1 MGQCRDCVVDSAH
14 VNRVV
19 SSLRIRVKSEIV
31 DLEFLLETSILL
43 HQWSEMCLASGVYST
58 DDI

>member
-1 MGQCRDCVVDSAH
+1 MDSAH

-43 HQWSEMCLASGVYST
+43 HQWPEMCLASAVYST